1 MSKKK
6 QKVNYAIIGL
16 IVAALACVSTGF
28 LGLIKGIIALEL
40 FTPSSQDGIN
50 LALQISIAL
59 FVIGL
64 ASYAWIAPDR
74 VRRFLAGRQARYG
87 SNAFIL
93 ILAFAGTLFVVNF
106 LAFNNPKQLADMTKD
121 KTNTLAPETIQALQ
135 NLPEKII
142 AKAFF
147 SSQMGTASIDEARQL
162 LDNFKSSSK
171 GKFDYEFVDPVAN
184 PLEAREAGVTGDGK
198 IVLEMGGR
206 SEVVAFASETS
217 ILQAIVR
224 LVNPEART
232 VYFLIGHGER
242 TIDTGGDTAFSRART
257 ALEDKNYTVKTLN
270 LAAERVVPEDARAIV
285 IAGPLQPVTP
295 EEVALLNTYL
305 NAGGAVIVMED
316 PVPFTDFGDAEDQLA
331 GSINRLWG
339 INLQNDLVIDLNG
352 NPITIAVAYQYDIS
366 HPITQAMNNVGTYFP
381 IARSIEITAQPQDV
395 NISALILT
403 TDNSWGETDFAPLRE
418 GGDGRVDF
426 NEDADTPGPLMLAA
440 AAENTTSGARLVVFG
455 NSTFATDQFFDS
467 YGNGDLFVNAV
478 DWAVG
483 EDNPIDITPKEPTLR
498 TFNPPGQL
506 QWLFI
511 LLGSIFLLPGAVIA
525 SGIAAWIARRR
536 QG

>member
-1 MSKKK
+1 MSKK
-6 QKVNYAIIGL
+6 QKTNYAFIGL
-16 IVAALACVSTGF
+16 IVAALACVSTGL

-40 FTPSSQDGIN
+40 FTPQSQDGLN

-74 VRRFLAGRQARYG
+74 VRRFLTGRQARYG

-93 ILAFAGTLFVVNF
+93 ILAFAGTLLVVNF
-106 LAFNNPKQLADMTKD
+106 LAFNNPKLLADMTKD

-135 NLPEKII
+135 NLPEKIT

-162 LDNFKSSSK
+162 LENFKSNSK
-171 GKFDYEFVDPVAN
+171 GKFDYEFVDPLAN
-184 PLEAREAGVTGDGK
+184 PVAARKAGVTGDGK

-217 ILQAIVR
+217 MLQAIHR
-224 LVNPEART
+224 LVHPEART
-232 VYFLIGHGER
+232 VYFLVGHGER
-242 TIDTGGDTAFSRART
+242 DINNSGQTSMSRARET
-257 ALEDKNYTVKTLN
+257 LENKNYTVKTLN
-270 LAAERVVPEDARAIV
+270 LLAENRIPEDARVVI
-285 IAGPLQPVTP
+285 IAGPMQPLAP
-295 EEVALLNTYL
+295 EEVGILNKYTQE
-305 NAGGAVIVMED
+305 GGALIIMED
-316 PVPFTDFGDAEDQLA
+316 PLPLTEFGDQDDPLA
-331 GSINRLWG
+331 GSLERVWG
-339 INLQNDLVIDLNG
+339 IRLRNDFVVDSASTAVQN
-352 NPITIAVAYQYDIS
+352 AVGANFDPS
-366 HPITQAMNNVGTYFP
+366 HPITRSLTFVTIFP
-381 IARSIEITAQPQDV
+381 LARSIEIVSQPADV
-395 NISALILT
+395 VLT
-403 TDNSWGETDFAPLRE
+403 SLVETSPNSQAWGETDFAPLEDE
-418 GGDGRVDF
+418 GGRVELDP
-426 NEDADTPGPLMLAA
+426 ETDTPGPLTLVATG
-440 AAENTTSGARLVVFG
+440 ENSTTQGRIVVIG
-455 NSTFATDQFFDS
+455 NSVFATDDAFDA
-467 YGNGDLFVNAV
+467 YGNGDLFVSAV

-483 EDNPIDITPKEPTLR
+483 EDNAIDTTPKEPTLR